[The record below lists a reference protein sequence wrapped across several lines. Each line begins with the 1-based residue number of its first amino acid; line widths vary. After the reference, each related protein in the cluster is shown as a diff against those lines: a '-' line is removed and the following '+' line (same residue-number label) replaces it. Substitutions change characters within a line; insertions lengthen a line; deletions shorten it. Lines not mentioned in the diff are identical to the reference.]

1 MPELDDW
8 KPKTKLGRM
17 VKAGEVKDIKEVFML
32 GLPLMESEVVDSL
45 LPDLEEEVIDINLV
59 QKMHRS
65 GRRVKF
71 RATVVVGNK
80 DGYIG
85 LGKAT
90 AKEVGPAIR
99 KAITVAKMNV
109 IAIRRGC
116 GSWECGC
123 GTSHSVP
130 FMVKGKSSSV
140 TVTLLPA
147 PRGIGLAA
155 GEVTKKLAKLAG
167 ITDVWS
173 ISKGQTQSTVNL
185 TNAAFNALKNTSL
198 MKVSD
203 EQLKTLK
210 IIEGKVVKDEIA
222 E

>member
-8 KPKTKLGRM
+8 EPKTKLGKM
-17 VKAGEVKDIKEVFML
+17 VKAGEVRDIKKVFRI
-32 GLPLMESEVVDSL
+32 GLPVMESEIIDSL

-65 GRRVKF
+65 GRRVRF

-80 DGYIG
+80 NGYIG

-99 KAITVAKMNV
+99 KAITEAKLNL
-109 IAIRRGC
+109 IETRRGC

-123 GTSHSVP
+123 GTPHSVP
-130 FMVKGKSSSV
+130 FAVTGKSSSV
-140 TVTLLPA
+140 SVTLFPS

-155 GEVTKKLAKLAG
+155 GDVTKKLLKLAG
-167 ITDVWS
+167 ITDIWS
-173 ISKGQTQSTVNL
+173 VSKGQTQSTVNL
-185 TNAAFNALKNTSL
+185 TNATFNALKNTSL
-198 MKVSD
+198 MKVSN
-203 EQLKTLK
+203 EQMTTLK
-210 IIEGKVVKDEIA
+210 IIEGMVEQDEI
-222 E
+222 EE

>member
-1 MPELDDW
+1 MSELDSW
-8 KPKTKLGRM
+8 EPKTKLGRM
-17 VKAGEVKDIKEVFML
+17 VKAGEVKDIKEVFRL
-32 GLPLMESEVVDSL
+32 GLPVMESEITDTL
-45 LPDLEEEVIDINLV
+45 LPNLEEEVIDINLV

-99 KAITVAKMNV
+99 KAITVAKMNMTE
-109 IAIRRGC
+109 IRRGC
-116 GSWECGC
+116 GSWECNC
-123 GTSHSVP
+123 GTPHSMP
-130 FMVKGKSSSV
+130 FATTGKSSSV
-140 TVTLLPA
+140 SVTLLPA

-155 GEVTKKLAKLAG
+155 GGVTKKLLKLVG

-173 ISKGQTQSTVNL
+173 VSKGQTQSTVNL
-185 TNAAFNALKNTSL
+185 TAATYNALEKSSL
-198 MKVSD
+198 MKVSN
-203 EQLKTLK
+203 EQMTSLQ
-210 IIEGKVVKDEIA
+210 IIEGKVEQDEIK